1 VTRVEGDA
9 LVLADL
15 EATDADGVLRA
26 LAELAAPA
34 IAGVGPGEL
43 VSRFAERE
51 RLGSTAIGGGVA
63 MPHCRCP
70 ELERALVLIA
80 RSRHGVPFGAAD
92 DLPVRLFVAVA
103 TPAAAPAEH
112 LRTLARLSRRLRD
125 RDRVAALLAAIDASA
140 LLDAWRRGADE
151 AA

>member
-1 VTRVEGDA
+1 VTRGEGDT
-9 LVLADL
+9 LVLGDL

-34 IAGVGPGEL
+34 IAGVGPIDL
-43 VSRFAERE
+43 AARFAERE
-51 RLGSTAIGGGVA
+51 QLGSTALGGGVA

-70 ELERALVLIA
+70 ELDRALLLIA
-80 RSRHGVPFGAAD
+80 RSRQGVPFGAAD

-103 TPAAAPAEH
+103 TPAASPAEH

-125 RDRVAALLAAIDASA
+125 RERVEALLDAADAAAI
-140 LLDAWRRGADE
+140 LDAWRRGADE